1 MQDGFLNNGVIKIM
15 KIDKTIQTEKGAVYF
30 NGELN
35 EKELDFVIEV
45 GLNFLLAQGA
55 IPLSLSTQ
63 DEASSNS

>member
-1 MQDGFLNNGVIKIM
+1 M

-45 GLNFLLAQGA
+45 GLNYLLGQGA

>member
-1 MQDGFLNNGVIKIM
+1 M
-15 KIDKTIQTEKGAVYF
+15 KIDKTIQTPNGEVSF

-63 DEASSNS
+63 NEASSNS